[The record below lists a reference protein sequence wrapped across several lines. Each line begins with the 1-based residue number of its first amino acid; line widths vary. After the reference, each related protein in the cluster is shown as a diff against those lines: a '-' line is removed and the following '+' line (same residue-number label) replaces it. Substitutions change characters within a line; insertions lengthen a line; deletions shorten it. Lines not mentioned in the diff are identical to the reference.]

1 MNHKIFFK
9 KNWLKGREKFLKKE
23 LNKMGPECKK
33 TVDSGAEP
41 KVAKSTEREN
51 YTEIE
56 EKLENIE
63 KPDSLSITF

>member
-1 MNHKIFFK
+1 
-9 KNWLKGREKFLKKE
+9 
-23 LNKMGPECKK
+23 MGPEYKK